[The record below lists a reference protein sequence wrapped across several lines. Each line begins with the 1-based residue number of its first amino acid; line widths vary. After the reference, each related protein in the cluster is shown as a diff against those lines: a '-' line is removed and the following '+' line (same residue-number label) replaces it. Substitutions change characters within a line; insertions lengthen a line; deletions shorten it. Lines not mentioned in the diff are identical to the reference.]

1 MSSFRSIQSEVLDVV
16 HVSAAGLD
24 RRFFETTRGKI
35 VALLRRGSHTV
46 EELAAAVGLTDNAVR
61 SHLSTLER
69 DGLVRQGGLRRL
81 DGPGKPAN
89 VYEVH
94 PDAVALFSRAYAP
107 VLRALVEELAVQMAP
122 SRSAELMQAVGR
134 RLSADSPRSRAED
147 TLDVRMQAGAAL
159 LNSLGG
165 DAHVEK
171 RDGSI
176 AIRGSGC
183 PLSVATAR
191 RPELCGAVEALLGE
205 VIGVAV
211 RETCVRGDR
220 PQCCFQVAQAS

>member
-24 RRFFETTRGKI
+24 KRFFETTRGKI

-94 PDAVALFSRAYAP
+94 PDAVAQFSRAYAP

-122 SRSAELMQAVGR
+122 ARSAELMQAVGR

-171 RDGSI
+171 RDGSL

-191 RPELCGAVEALLGE
+191 HPELCGAVEALLGE

-220 PQCCFQVAQAS
+220 PQCCFQLARAS